1 MDEPP
6 KSPEGPETGKLNPE
20 YRRTIVVPGSG
31 SFGLD
36 TSLADISY
44 IAVPEIPAAR
54 RKQTSWRIILR
65 FGTPSPRVAVGL
77 DVGAD
82 IVFGRGSEGPN
93 SPDIDLS
100 ELDALKFGV
109 SRRHA
114 LLRPT
119 PNKLFLIDLDSTNGT
134 MLNAVPVGRGM
145 AQALRSGD
153 AISLG
158 GLNFTVEI
166 VREPWQVEKEVK
178 PPQAATPDMLP
189 VAIPRKELE
198 DIDGPPTI
206 HMKRIELLGEE
217 DEDKSKKK
225 GKDKDKDKSK
235 DKGKGKDKGKD
246 KPSSPPDK

>member
-6 KSPEGPETGKLNPE
+6 KSPETGKLNPE
-20 YRRTIVVPGSG
+20 YRRTIIVPGSG

-44 IAVPEIPAAR
+44 ITVPEIPAAR
-54 RKQTSWRIILR
+54 RKQIPWRIILR

-100 ELDALKFGV
+100 ELDALKLGV

-158 GLNFTVEI
+158 GLNFTIEI
-166 VREPWQVEKEVK
+166 VREPWQVEQEVK

-189 VAIPRKELE
+189 VAIPHKKLE
-198 DIDGPPTI
+198 ETDGPPTI
-206 HMKRIELLGEE
+206 HMKRSDLQAEI
-217 DEDKSKKK
+217 DKAKSKK
-225 GKDKDKDKSK
+225 K
-235 DKGKGKDKGKD
+235 DKGKGKGKN